1 MIGSTQDKI
10 RNYLIQK
17 GRGVFIFL
25 QDFALYGNNDAVKK
39 AFQRLSNEGTILR
52 IAKGI
57 YYYPKTDT
65 QLGIGVLHPSIDEV
79 AQAIAERDKT
89 TIIPTGS
96 YALNMLGLS
105 TQVVTNAVYLT
116 NGSPRRIKVGSGKG
130 ILFLHTSDNKMIVN
144 PFIVSGK
151 IAPEYFC
158 DRVEEAAQLE
168 KALCNQMNVVL
179 TSSRRMGK
187 TSLVDFVFDSPG
199 IQEEYVT
206 ITVDILHTTT
216 FREFILALGN
226 AVFDCVAT
234 RSEKLRKQFVTFLKS
249 LSASFGYDTLLNMP
263 TFDIKLGDVQRP
275 EYTLN
280 EIFAYLEAV
289 DKRCLVVIDEFQQIT
304 RYPEKNV
311 EAILRT
317 YIQKMSNA
325 NFVFSGSRR
334 RLMEEMFFSSKR
346 PFYQSAKS
354 LRLEPIKTAVYQEF
368 AIHHF
373 QQAEKNITAEAFTF
387 IYDTFWGVTFY
398 ILTEKPDV
406 ETAHCHEYRYNCC
419 KLATYDWIEKM
430 DISLDY
436 LDFNIAE
443 VRFKNSHKDFYV
455 LPEEGVF
462 HVGDI
467 VAVEA
472 SPGHDI
478 GIISMLG
485 IAVKKQL
492 AHKRIKPED
501 VTKKLYR
508 TARVSD
514 IDKWISTVDLEHTT
528 MLSSRYIAW
537 DLNLKMKV
545 NDVEYQGDGTKA
557 IFYYSAEERVD
568 FRELIKILAEQFRI
582 RIEMRQIGVRQ
593 EAARLGG
600 IGTCGRELCCS
611 AWLTN
616 FQSVST
622 NTARTQQLS
631 LNPQKL
637 AGMCGKLKCCLNFE
651 QSTYLEES
659 KGFPAPN
666 VHLKTK
672 KGSARMRFLRRILRY
687 SIPIHTMT
695 PMANN
700 NRV

>member
-1 MIGSTQDKI
+1 MAEERNTEKRNNPKFHHKNNRRPWDRPSDQGSGVSDQRPGVRGQVTGDRGQETGVSDQRNNVSQNSRSENKVESNRKDTVTVEARKAEMDKTKAEKTETGKVETNKPETDKMETKKMDTEVDNSEPNTAKLENGKAPKANEPANADKEEKTETSKAESKIKEQFSDKDHSQVENLDQYLDMDI
-10 RNYLIQK
+10 RTGSNPEADAIAAN
-17 GRGVFIFL
+17 IFL
-25 QDFALYGNNDAVKK
+25 TRG
-39 AFQRLSNEGTILR
+39 
-52 IAKGI
+52 
-57 YYYPKTDT
+57 
-65 QLGIGVLHPSIDEV
+65 
-79 AQAIAERDKT
+79 
-89 TIIPTGS
+89 
-96 YALNMLGLS
+96 LN
-105 TQVVTNAVYLT
+105 
-116 NGSPRRIKVGSGKG
+116 
-130 ILFLHTSDNKMIVN
+130 
-144 PFIVSGK
+144 
-151 IAPEYFC
+151 
-158 DRVEEAAQLE
+158 
-168 KALCNQMNVVL
+168 
-179 TSSRRMGK
+179 
-187 TSLVDFVFDSPG
+187 
-199 IQEEYVT
+199 
-206 ITVDILHTTT
+206 
-216 FREFILALGN
+216 
-226 AVFDCVAT
+226 
-234 RSEKLRKQFVTFLKS
+234 
-249 LSASFGYDTLLNMP
+249 
-263 TFDIKLGDVQRP
+263 
-275 EYTLN
+275 
-280 EIFAYLEAV
+280 
-289 DKRCLVVIDEFQQIT
+289 
-304 RYPEKNV
+304 
-311 EAILRT
+311 
-317 YIQKMSNA
+317 
-325 NFVFSGSRR
+325 
-334 RLMEEMFFSSKR
+334 
-346 PFYQSAKS
+346 
-354 LRLEPIKTAVYQEF
+354 
-368 AIHHF
+368 
-373 QQAEKNITAEAFTF
+373 
-387 IYDTFWGVTFY
+387 
-398 ILTEKPDV
+398 EKPDV
-406 ETAHCHEYRYNCC
+406 ETAHCREYRYNCC

-430 DISLDY
+430 DIATDY

-443 VRFKNSHKDFYV
+443 VRFKNSHKDFFI

-485 IAVKKQL
+485 LSVKKQL
-492 AHKRIKPED
+492 EHKRLKPED

-537 DLNLKMKV
+537 DLDLKMKV

-651 QSTYLEES
+651 QSTYIEES

-672 KGSARMRFLRRILRY
+672 KGKCFYNKIDIFKKIVWYSYADDNSKIFAIPLEKVNEIIKMNSEGKYPETLEEFAVVNQAKVEDSINYSMDELKRIEDK
-687 SIPIHTMT
+687 
-695 PMANN
+695 
-700 NRV
+700 

>member
-1 MIGSTQDKI
+1 MAEERNTEKRNNPKFHHKNNRRPWNSSSDQGSGVRDQEPVNRNEGSGDSKQRRENTTNSQKI
-10 RNYLIQK
+10 QTEPKNSVNQNSYPENK
-17 GRGVFIFL
+17 VES
-25 QDFALYGNNDAVKK
+25 KK
-39 AFQRLSNEGTILR
+39 AETRTVETNKPE
-52 IAKGI
+52 
-57 YYYPKTDT
+57 TDKM
-65 QLGIGVLHPSIDEV
+65 E
-79 AQAIAERDKT
+79 A
-89 TIIPTGS
+89 
-96 YALNMLGLS
+96 
-105 TQVVTNAVYLT
+105 
-116 NGSPRRIKVGSGKG
+116 GK
-130 ILFLHTSDNKMIVN
+130 K
-144 PFIVSGK
+144 
-151 IAPEYFC
+151 E
-158 DRVEEAAQLE
+158 
-168 KALCNQMNVVL
+168 
-179 TSSRRMGK
+179 
-187 TSLVDFVFDSPG
+187 
-199 IQEEYVT
+199 
-206 ITVDILHTTT
+206 
-216 FREFILALGN
+216 
-226 AVFDCVAT
+226 T
-234 RSEKLRKQFVTFLKS
+234 R
-249 LSASFGYDTLLNMP
+249 
-263 TFDIKLGDVQRP
+263 
-275 EYTLN
+275 
-280 EIFAYLEAV
+280 
-289 DKRCLVVIDEFQQIT
+289 
-304 RYPEKNV
+304 
-311 EAILRT
+311 
-317 YIQKMSNA
+317 
-325 NFVFSGSRR
+325 
-334 RLMEEMFFSSKR
+334 
-346 PFYQSAKS
+346 
-354 LRLEPIKTAVYQEF
+354 
-368 AIHHF
+368 
-373 QQAEKNITAEAFTF
+373 TAEARKTE
-387 IYDTFWGVTFY
+387 IDKVETEKKETEITENIEADTTQAQSEKEQEKAETSKVESKIKEQFSDKDHTQVENLDQYLDMDIRTGSNPEADAIAANIF
-398 ILTEKPDV
+398 LTRGLNEKPDV
-406 ETAHCHEYRYNCC
+406 ETAHCREYRYNCC

-430 DISLDY
+430 DIATDY

-443 VRFKNSHKDFYV
+443 VRFKNSHKDFFI

-485 IAVKKQL
+485 LSVKKQL
-492 AHKRIKPED
+492 EHKRLKPED

-537 DLNLKMKV
+537 DLDLKMKV

-651 QSTYLEES
+651 QSTYIEES

-672 KGSARMRFLRRILRY
+672 KGKCFYNKIDIFKKIVWYSYADDNSKIFAIPLEKVNEIIKMNSEGKYPETLEEFAVVNQAKVEDSINYSMDELKRIEDK
-687 SIPIHTMT
+687 
-695 PMANN
+695 
-700 NRV
+700 